1 MRAYYIRR
9 IRTWTIRFNCSCGKR
24 QFAFEVRPAQHTYR
38 QWTHLPSDVKKAG
51 KVVEKIPLLLHVS
64 SVSDLPRGI
73 RKKVVEMRRRIL
85 IPNVRTDQQTDKR
98 RDDDGEKNDATQVKN
113 TKAKT
118 SNASEERRKANRC
131 DHGCNGVNLHE
142 NTRIRWRWFLR
153 AISSQHFRA
162 LFYLRRSVASA
173 HLLTTWQRRRG
184 ALFLRSVLV
193 HSRNSDMCNIMR
205 FLTNTLASYHSA
217 LMHVIHLP
225 LWCNANG
232 VTSNVTSLF
241 SFCRHFRSQDGVLH
255 PIIRR
260 EMSQEANYRNISNSD
275 VALYGIL

>member
-118 SNASEERRKANRC
+118 SNASEERRKANRG

-153 AISSQHFRA
+153 AILLSIFERSSTFD
-162 LFYLRRSVASA
+162 VAS
-173 HLLTTWQRRRG
+173 RRLICWRRDKG
-184 ALFLRSVLV
+184 VAARCSFGVCSFTRATPI
-193 HSRNSDMCNIMR
+193 C
-205 FLTNTLASYHSA
+205 
-217 LMHVIHLP
+217 VI
-225 LWCNANG
+225 
-232 VTSNVTSLF
+232 
-241 SFCRHFRSQDGVLH
+241 
-255 PIIRR
+255 
-260 EMSQEANYRNISNSD
+260 
-275 VALYGIL
+275 